1 MDGLNPN
8 PEESRKPW
16 NLLLLLLLVVASDV
30 SNAPEEGW
38 VWQQCFFT
46 QHVIDES

>member
-1 MDGLNPN
+1 MALTLTLKRAGSPGIFFFFFFF
-8 PEESRKPW
+8 
-16 NLLLLLLLVVASDV
+16 VVASDV

>member
-1 MDGLNPN
+1 MALTLTLKRAGSPGI
-8 PEESRKPW
+8 
-16 NLLLLLLLVVASDV
+16 LLLLVVASNV

-38 VWQQCFFT
+38 VWQWCFFI

>member
-16 NLLLLLLLVVASDV
+16 NLLLLLLLLVASDV

-38 VWQQCFFT
+38 CGSGVFL
-46 QHVIDES
+46 HNM